1 MKHLKSVT
9 CMVMFCLLLT
19 IPSGRLFSQGDTSGG
34 NAVQVS
40 QVSDT
45 NSSGSSLYTALG
57 YGSNMMYLG
66 STISQDQPFGYAAL
80 TYGLNNEFFATVSAV
95 HLGGI
100 NPFSAF
106 YTGSLTYN
114 HIFNSWFDISAGLYR
129 YQVAPLLKDSLFS
142 SFTYGDVTLGI
153 DWRIIYTKISVG
165 ELFSDEN
172 STYLQV
178 KNSRYFQTPEFF
190 NKKVNISFDPYV
202 NILMGTLTEVI
213 TSEGTSV
220 ILSPPYRKWRQTV
233 QGPQTTSV
241 TKSFGVIEVDFGLPV
256 SFNTDRLT
264 IEAEAGYVL
273 PVYKG
278 ESSAVQKGFLFL
290 LSG

>member
-1 MKHLKSVT
+1 V
-9 CMVMFCLLLT
+9 
-19 IPSGRLFSQGDTSGG
+19 
-34 NAVQVS
+34 
-40 QVSDT
+40 
-45 NSSGSSLYTALG
+45 
-57 YGSNMMYLG
+57 
-66 STISQDQPFGYAAL
+66 
-80 TYGLNNEFFATVSAV
+80 
-95 HLGGI
+95 
-100 NPFSAF
+100 
-106 YTGSLTYN
+106 
-114 HIFNSWFDISAGLYR
+114 
-129 YQVAPLLKDSLFS
+129 
-142 SFTYGDVTLGI
+142 I

-233 QGPQTTSV
+233 QGSQTTSV

-256 SFNTDRLT
+256 SFNTDRFT

-290 LSG
+290 LSGYFRIF